1 MKWKPAQEFLK
12 VHKQRCT
19 PQEWRRLLHG
29 HREARLMR
37 ARSQL
42 LAVAAGKKVAE
53 VVLEVLA
60 VDC

>member
-1 MKWKPAQEFLK
+1 M
-12 VHKQRCT
+12 HKQRCT

-53 VVLEVLA
+53 VVLDVLA
-60 VDC
+60 VVC